1 MELKRLKWFAGH
13 KSRPGFRSQSAMEY
27 LMTYG
32 WAILILG
39 IVVAAIW
46 ALGLFSPST
55 FVSSQCIM
63 PAEFSCLS
71 AVLSQGGSLFINI
84 EQSTASPILITGVG
98 CNTNATYQ
106 GMSLENVNLP
116 IASNTTFTIQCYSGT
131 APFSG
136 GIGSLYNGY
145 LMINYTDIQTGFP
158 KLATGTL
165 ILKVT

>member
-1 MELKRLKWFAGH
+1 MESKSLNRLACHNGCH
-13 KSRPGFRSQSAMEY
+13 GFRLQSAMEY

-39 IVVAAIW
+39 VVVAAIW
-46 ALGLFSPST
+46 SLGLFSPST

-84 EQSTASPILITGVG
+84 EQSTASPILITGIG

-106 GMSLENVNLP
+106 DMSLENFTLP

-131 APFSG
+131 SPFSG
-136 GIGSLYNGY
+136 SIGSLYHGY